1 MFNGKN
7 ILALIPARGGSKG
20 LPGKNKKVLCG
31 KPLIAW
37 TIVAAKNSRYI
48 DDVIVSTDDFD
59 IAKIAKKYGAQ
70 VPFMR
75 PAKFATD
82 AAPAIAV
89 IIHAREWLKKHKEN
103 YDIIVYLQPTSPLRV
118 TDDIDNGI
126 KLFFERD
133 SNSVVSV
140 CKSAKPKCLIN
151 NLPANGNMKNFV
163 TGGNVNKNRQQYKD
177 SFQINGALYIAFFD
191 YICSKKSW
199 YGSKTFAYIMPESRS
214 VDIDTELDFRIAE
227 FILENGLNK

>member
-1 MFNGKN
+1 MFKGKK

-20 LPGKNKKVLCG
+20 LPGKNKKALCG

-37 TIVAAKNSRYI
+37 TIAAAKKSGYI
-48 DDVIVSTDDFD
+48 DDIIVSTDDFY
-59 IAKIAKKYGAQ
+59 IAKIAKKYGAR

-89 IIHAREWLKKHKEN
+89 MINTREWLKKHKEN

-118 TDDIDNGI
+118 ADDIDNGI
-126 KLFFERD
+126 KLFFEKN

-140 CKSAKPKCLIN
+140 CKSAKPKYLIN
-151 NLPANGNMKNFV
+151 NLPANGNMKNFL
-163 TGGNVNKNRQQYKD
+163 TSSNANKNRQQHKD
-177 SFQINGALYIAFFD
+177 TFEINGALYIAFFD

-199 YGSKTFAYIMPESRS
+199 YGSKTFAYLMPRSRS
-214 VDIDTELDFRIAE
+214 IDIDTELDFRIAE